1 MANSDSSVLQ
11 ETILRA
17 MDAVVTQ
24 RNNELKLDKTITAII
39 KKNVGVRNNR
49 AIYEVEYEGGRLV
62 ATAQNSTDSYIPNT
76 SVYVLVPQGNFS
88 NEKIIIGRASTIST
102 DRSSS
107 VVAAAANSY
116 SIIGANLIESTSDEK
131 IKNIEYGL
139 HSFHDHITESSGHP
153 SDHRFQVLYDINSGI
168 NRIKFN
174 DNRLNIYKD
183 QTTALML
190 KADFQT
196 NLDIEQRRQSNARY
210 GLLFNFSFDNLNK
223 GFGETNGEIFENLAP
238 IVEGKVIEYRTIG
251 GQQEFETVD
260 KTLADYH
267 TEISESDFS
276 NSILDMYIEYIQ
288 TLYNNFLIN
297 KKKLNTDLISNLVTA
312 YLNLLNELKDIQTDI
327 RKVQYENWWA
337 TQVGEPGQKIEQFVL
352 TSDMMIGNPL
362 SFSQW
367 NTQYTVFTI
376 DMNTFNHVE
385 SIYFFKEGFVE
396 NEIAESQWPLGNDF
410 TENPYGGPDIFVKN
424 IQIYAMK
431 PLEAQSGDYSLKVEP
446 YGGNDFILS
455 AANPSTH
462 FKATVLRQL
471 YEDLTYNDKTSY
483 YWFKESPAI
492 INSSCDGYNYLAG
505 VGWKYLYHTE
515 SKYLFST
522 TIEENPA
529 YKNNYKCVAVYEPAA
544 DNKTILAV
552 TFVVCNEDA
561 AIKMKL
567 ESDIG
572 TEFSFDQGIPTI
584 KVLLHNNEM
593 QEEEEY
599 AEIGFKQ
606 DKSYTIN
613 NVIYPADSPKYLYTW
628 AITDSVNGQ
637 KIFLADTADDENF
650 LLVSAKQALLDRI
663 SHFTSIGY
671 YDDEEEIREVEDTSF
686 ATRIKYPVYTT
697 SSGFTVDCY
706 LQERK
711 PVIGGEYKYYDVG
724 SAQLEFINQNE
735 NLASS
740 DFRIQI
746 VNGDQVFQ
754 YDEYG
759 NAPTVNKLKEPLEIQ
774 PLQAKLISRSG
785 LEIEGSNYNV
795 EWIFPIENTLITTN
809 ETLVEN
815 SASQLIQSYHAR
827 ECNFGIQEIYNPS
840 YYNNQITC
848 HISFNDLDLYKD
860 TNFYFG
866 KVGNNG
872 TNGTDV
878 VAKIEYAQNDEVNLL
893 HYEPLT
899 LYVQKGNGDKGRFNV
914 RDADG
919 NLNNFQSVKTLAKAD
934 ARNSL
939 LKLTT
944 YQKNIALGEESY
956 AAGYPKWGIAGSAI
970 PGADESADLNNIGK
984 FFEVENS
991 LDNGSVLK
999 WNYDYNNEKNFLR
1012 IQNLKAEAKLT
1023 TGETYYAYLSLPI
1036 IEYEEGQNLQL
1047 KLHKDTIAIDRPTY
1061 LNEIVYNADGRNPI
1075 YNHNAGLKL
1084 INLPKN
1090 AIVYWEAKGGVD
1102 GKKREYGTGFQEYY
1116 ESTPNFSLAFEKDA
1130 INSYLYLISEYSL
1143 THEADMRAAYD
1154 LERRQTALLYYTE
1167 IKNEEGEIIGY
1178 DKGDL
1183 YLAYEQKYDE
1193 DKEKA
1198 FSTFK
1203 RKALRKIQ
1211 DTVKRA
1217 WIDEQPSDE
1226 NGKIFTLKDGS
1237 EITQADIE
1245 EMYAKTEDFANSFWF
1260 TAHISE
1266 WWDDSNWDEDSY
1278 KLTTSEEEYNALSD
1292 EEKEKTYYYAE
1303 SLLSPVDYFNSVF
1316 KTYDQFIQENK
1327 NVQTQIVTENS
1338 AMVYVLPNDS
1348 YSGAATNNRIEAKIY
1363 TLNADNERELYATV
1377 YAPINMLLNTFGLAS
1392 VNAWD
1397 GNSITIDEDR
1407 GAILAPQI
1415 AAGEK
1420 DNNNRFTGIVM
1431 GKTESY
1437 TGESQNE
1444 KETGLFG
1451 YAYGLQSIFLD
1462 SETGNAT
1469 FGLPDGHKVVK
1480 DRNGQYIGLGSDDY
1494 DEGRIELRPGD
1505 ISKIG
1510 GWRLGRRSL
1519 YYTMTPDESQNIYDI
1534 KIDEETGEQI
1544 SILRQYGYKY
1554 SGEIGPKYINDKD
1567 TPKKRQYGEHHEKDI
1582 KHGDSGI
1589 LLSANPSYI
1598 SVVGGILSQQE
1609 ISEDANGH
1617 LTDGDAIEMQ
1627 LDPKTPTVFTIFR
1640 HNGRNRGDLAGTR
1653 TYLAGINSKGQLQAN
1668 SVGSAGDAN
1677 NQTTMYIGRIKA
1689 FEQKINEDP
1698 AYVGSVFE
1706 AGDSADTLPF
1716 LTMFVKENE
1725 LIQNGNINKNAHVYI
1740 TGGNFG
1746 PTAEAG
1752 GENYGREISIHAKSL
1767 NLFAKDYDNN
1777 NKDKEITDA
1786 NIQISTNSAQ
1796 IQLGDNV
1803 GLLLNRSNST
1813 NSYSHLKTSDNFNF
1827 NVGTLGNKKNL
1838 AVHANAT
1845 TIAINGSN
1853 ITNAA
1858 DTIINNTGTTT
1869 ITGTDSIIL
1878 QKKDNSGNTTLGH
1891 IRFDVDTDGYN
1902 RVQLGIPAANGQK
1915 SLITLSNNNENTWD
1929 TIGPIK
1935 LNTSEAASQ
1944 IILNIN
1950 QDVTAS
1956 GNKSGNA
1963 GSRNTTN
1970 TQILLQA
1977 GTHTRLGLTS
1987 SSTHWAG
1994 TQNSPGTGYPFYLD
2008 MGSIG
2013 TIATVTH
2020 HLADAT
2026 GTDSNKMVNTLQL
2039 QNLNLQVSRGISI
2052 TGNLSEYKS
2061 ADKTI
2066 ETSLRYSLIASN
2078 GIQIKQD
2085 ASYYAF
2091 KSTNFSGNNKSP
2103 TYNNNGYYYVNSLTT
2118 LKDAIDNC
2126 LKAAGLAKA
2135 AADTTQ
2141 DNLTNLIRSLGT
2153 AAYANTGDFRSSNW
2167 TPSAS
2172 DVGAVSSDTFNNHK
2186 HSSGSGA
2193 YFVNA
2198 TGVPTADTKTG
2209 IINNVVISST
2219 TSTPQ

>member
-139 HSFHDHITESSGHP
+139 HSFHDHITESFGHP
-153 SDHRFQVLYDINSGI
+153 SDHRFQVLYDINSGT

-223 GFGETNGEIFENLAP
+223 GFGETYGEIFENLAP

-327 RKVQYENWWA
+327 RKAQYENWWA

-396 NEIAESQWPLGNDF
+396 SEIAESQWPLGNDF
-410 TENPYGGPDIFVKN
+410 TEKPYGEPDIFVKN

-455 AANPSTH
+455 AANPSTQ

-522 TIEENPA
+522 TIEKNPA

-552 TFVVCNEDA
+552 TFVVYNEDA

-593 QEEEEY
+593 QEEEY

-613 NVIYPADSPKYLYTW
+613 NVIYPANSPKYLYTW

-671 YDDEEEIREVEDTSF
+671 YDNEEEIREVEDTSF

-724 SAQLEFINQNE
+724 STQLEFINQNE

-795 EWIFPIENTLITTN
+795 EWIFPIEDTLITTN

-815 SASQLIQSYHAR
+815 SVSQLIQSYHAR
-827 ECNFGIQEIYNPS
+827 ECNFGIQEIYNPN

-848 HISFNDLDLYKD
+848 HISFNNIDLYKD

-866 KVGNNG
+866 KIGNNG

-878 VAKIEYAQNDEVNLL
+878 VAKIEYAQTDDVNLL

-899 LYVQKGNGDKGRFNV
+899 LYVQKGQENKAKFNV

-919 NLNNFQSVKTLAKAD
+919 NLNNLQLTKTLVNSSG
-934 ARNSL
+934 NSL
-939 LKLTT
+939 LKLAL
-944 YQKNIALGEESY
+944 YQKNILLGEESY
-956 AAGYPKWGIAGSAI
+956 ATGYPRWNIAGNAYTSNLT
-970 PGADESADLNNIGK
+970 STNNIGK
-984 FFEVENS
+984 FFELNS
-991 LDNGSVLK
+991 TLAADSSGISNLLT
-999 WNYDYNNEKNFLR
+999 WNYNFQNDNKHFR
-1012 IQNLKAEAKLT
+1012 IQNIQAEVKVK
-1023 TGETYYAYLSLPI
+1023 TGETYYAYFSLPI
-1036 IEYEEGQNLQL
+1036 IEYEEGQNLHI
-1047 KLHKDTIAIDRPTY
+1047 KLHKDTIAIDKSTY

-1084 INLPKN
+1084 INLPEE
-1090 AIVYWEAKGGVD
+1090 AIVEWAVKGGVETEHSEHSNSITSI
-1102 GKKREYGTGFQEYY
+1102 REN
-1116 ESTPNFSLAFEKDA
+1116 SPSISLLENKDDR
-1130 INSYLYLISEYSL
+1130 NGYLIL
-1143 THEADMRAAYD
+1143 TTNA
-1154 LERRQTALLYYTE
+1154 
-1167 IKNEEGEIIGY
+1167 EEG
-1178 DKGDL
+1178 
-1183 YLAYEQKYDE
+1183 
-1193 DKEKA
+1193 
-1198 FSTFK
+1198 S
-1203 RKALRKIQ
+1203 
-1211 DTVKRA
+1211 
-1217 WIDEQPSDE
+1217 S
-1226 NGKIFTLKDGS
+1226 
-1237 EITQADIE
+1237 
-1245 EMYAKTEDFANSFWF
+1245 
-1260 TAHISE
+1260 
-1266 WWDDSNWDEDSY
+1266 
-1278 KLTTSEEEYNALSD
+1278 
-1292 EEKEKTYYYAE
+1292 
-1303 SLLSPVDYFNSVF
+1303 
-1316 KTYDQFIQENK
+1316 
-1327 NVQTQIVTENS
+1327 
-1338 AMVYVLPNDS
+1338 MVYVLPADEFNGS
-1348 YSGAATNNRIEAKIY
+1348 ATNNRIEAKIKVNNN
-1363 TLNADNERELYATV
+1363 LIATV
-1377 YAPINMLLNTFGLAS
+1377 YAPINMILNTFGLAS

-1397 GNSITIDEDR
+1397 GNTITIDNER
-1407 GAILAPQI
+1407 GAVLAPQV

-1420 DNNNRFTGIVM
+1420 DDNNRFTGIVM
-1431 GKTESY
+1431 GKTETY
-1437 TGESQNE
+1437 TGGGDNE
-1444 KETGLFG
+1444 KQIGLFG
-1451 YAYGLQSIFLD
+1451 YHQGLQSIFLD
-1462 SETGNAT
+1462 SDTGNAT
-1469 FGLPDGHKVVK
+1469 FGLPDVENGHYKNTS
-1480 DRNGQYIGLGSDDY
+1480 RISGDDY
-1494 DEGRIELRPGD
+1494 NEGRIELRPGD
-1505 ISKIG
+1505 ISKVG

-1519 YYTMTPDESQNIYDI
+1519 YYTMTPKKDLSGNYII
-1534 KIDEETGEQI
+1534 KDNSYE
-1544 SILRQYGYKY
+1544 YVY
-1554 SGEIGPKYINDKD
+1554 SGEIGSKYQNDKD
-1567 TPKKRQYGEHHEKDI
+1567 TPKRRQYGDHHEKDI
-1582 KHGDSGI
+1582 RHEDSGI

-1598 SVVGGILSQQE
+1598 SVVGGILTPQE

-1640 HNGRNRGDLAGTR
+1640 HNGRNRGNLAGTR

-1716 LTMFVKENE
+1716 LTMFVKEDE
-1725 LIQNGNINKNAHVYI
+1725 LIQNGSINKNAHVYI

-1752 GENYGREISIHAKSL
+1752 GENYGREVSIHAKNL
-1767 NLFAKDYDNN
+1767 KLFARDYNNN

-1796 IQLGDNV
+1796 IELGDNV
-1803 GLLLNRSNST
+1803 GLLLNRSNSID
-1813 NSYSHLKTSDNFNF
+1813 SYLKTSSNFNF
-1827 NVGTLGNKKNL
+1827 NVGTLENKKNL
-1838 AVHANAT
+1838 TVHANTT
-1845 TIAINGSN
+1845 TITINGSN

-1869 ITGTDSIIL
+1869 ITGNNSIIL
-1878 QKKDNSGNTTLGH
+1878 QKQDSNNSILGH
-1891 IRFDVDTDGYN
+1891 IRFDTDTTGHN
-1902 RVQLGIPAANGQK
+1902 RVQLGIPEK
-1915 SLITLSNNNENTWD
+1915 SLITLGNNGADIWNT
-1929 TIGPIK
+1929 
-1935 LNTSEAASQ
+1935 
-1944 IILNIN
+1944 
-1950 QDVTAS
+1950 
-1956 GNKSGNA
+1956 
-1963 GSRNTTN
+1963 
-1970 TQILLQA
+1970 
-1977 GTHTRLGLTS
+1977 
-1987 SSTHWAG
+1987 
-1994 TQNSPGTGYPFYLD
+1994 
-2008 MGSIG
+2008 IG
-2013 TIATVTH
+2013 TINVSSTN
-2020 HLADAT
+2020 T
-2026 GTDSNKMVNTLQL
+2026 GNAILIHVNHTGSGIAHNGTTSPQLELRVGEGLNFARLLLSSSNDTWVNDNTEAAGSKIGGKYKTDGEPFRVQYGSQ
-2039 QNLNLQVSRGISI
+2039 GISI
-2052 TGNLSEYKS
+2052 KTNVNGNTKFYNFFADMSIRSSGGIISTGSVIAPDHSGAENYGIWSVKGIHTEK
-2061 ADKTI
+2061 AA
-2066 ETSLRYSLIASN
+2066 SLITF
-2078 GIQIKQD
+2078 G
-2085 ASYYAF
+2085 
-2091 KSTNFSGNNKSP
+2091 STSFSGNGKNP
-2103 TYNNNGYYYVNSLTT
+2103 AYNSNGYYSVNSLTT

-2153 AAYANTGDFRSSNW
+2153 AAYANTTAFRSSSW
-2167 TPSAS
+2167 MPSAS
-2172 DVGAVSSDTFNNHK
+2172 DIGAVSTSTYNNHT
-2186 HSSGSGA
+2186 HNIIYMPTSFTIPGAGNITVVGNIGSGGSIA
-2193 YFVNA
+2193 S
-2198 TGVPTADTKTG
+2198 TGKP
-2209 IINNVVISST
+2209 
-2219 TSTPQ
+2219 